1 MRWQLYPIASLARHR
16 LACIPM
22 KEKNMRGCYLPILFL
37 LAGCGSEKQAAPSN
51 NAGPHDEPVSVQVPS
66 RIAPE
71 LTAPP
76 SDFEMPDFAPRYP
89 GSVLVSLNSAD
100 AGTTRNNEVRLTT
113 TDDAA
118 AIMAFYRERFAA
130 GGMRKTSDFLSG
142 GSGMMSATG
151 KGRKASVAIA
161 RERDHQAIILTYSGK

>member
-1 MRWQLYPIASLARHR
+1 
-16 LACIPM
+16 M